1 MQKYRVERELAG
13 KQLIIESGD
22 LAQQAG
28 GSVTVQYGDTV
39 LLATATASSSP
50 REGVD
55 FFPLT
60 VDFEERHY
68 AIGKIPGSFFRREG
82 RPGQDAILASRLTD
96 RTIRPLFPKGYRNET
111 QVVVLALSAD
121 QENIPDILS
130 IIGTSAALTISDIPF
145 AGPVSGTRLGYIDGE
160 IVVNP
165 TYSQLQESDL
175 DLTVA
180 GSGSSITMVEAG
192 AKEIPEAVLRDA
204 LRKGQEVNGTVAE
217 MQSELLAMTGKPKRQ
232 HAAAAESKAL
242 EAEVSD
248 LVGGRLKEAA
258 GRLGKEERNE
268 ATDELQQEAIDR
280 FSEEQEAS
288 AIRSAFEAVLKD
300 AVRTSILSGGRPD
313 GRDLTEVRPISCQ
326 VGVLPRSHG
335 SAIFNRGETQVL
347 NVATLGPLAAA
358 QKLDTLSPEE
368 SKRFLHHYNFPP
380 FSVGEARRMGTPG
393 RREIGHGAL
402 AERAITPVIPSEE
415 DFPYTIRLVS
425 DVLSS
430 NGSTSMGSVCS
441 STLSLMDAGVP
452 IVRPVAGIAMGL
464 VTGSNGE
471 YAVLTDIQGIEDF
484 LGDMDFKV
492 AGTDKGVTALQ
503 MDIKLTGVTDEIL
516 EKALDQARDARM
528 FILDRMR
535 ETIAESRPEL
545 SDYAPRMI
553 RLQINPERIGALIGP
568 GGKTIR
574 GIVEETK
581 ATVDVEND
589 GTVYIGSSDGDA
601 ARSAIAMVEALT
613 KEIAVGERYTGKV
626 IRITDFGAFIEL
638 VPGRDGMVHISELAN
653 YRVPSVE
660 DVLSLGDEVEVLVT
674 DIDAT
679 GRVRLSRRALLDDS
693 DPEQQEQAGP
703 NGTDRRGDRDQPPHD
718 SDRRFGGGD
727 RGNGRPPRREGSG
740 GPPGRRG
747 DHLGRGAR
755 AAVHR
760 TVNGEPP
767 TIARRTY
774 DGGPAAESRRSRGHR
789 PHGSRGHTR
798 GWRRRRTEPC
808 GHGVAIGGPGRR
820 RPSHGRPRP
829 VARRDEA

>member
-258 GRLGKEERNE
+258 DRLGKEERNE
-268 ATDELQQEAIDR
+268 ATDELQQETIDR

-300 AVRTSILSGGRPD
+300 AVRTSILSGRRPD

-693 DPEQQEQAGP
+693 DPEQQAQAGP
-703 NGTDRRGDRDQPPHD
+703 NGTDRGGDRDQPPRD

-747 DHLGRGAR
+747 G
-755 AAVHR
+755 
-760 TVNGEPP
+760 PP
-767 TIARRTY
+767 RPRREG
-774 DGGPAAESRRSRGHR
+774 GGPPNRQR
-789 PHGSRGHTR
+789 
-798 GWRRRRTEPC
+798 
-808 GHGVAIGGPGRR
+808 
-820 RPSHGRPRP
+820 
-829 VARRDEA
+829 